1 MSLWAIADIH
11 ASRRDPDTGLLSK
24 PMDVFGA
31 HWADHMERLERAW
44 HRLVSEEDTVIVAG
58 DIDWG
63 LRMEEAMETMHWL
76 ADLPGKKILLRGN
89 HDYWWSSKATNR
101 VRRTLPPGIEAL
113 HNNCL
118 QADGFNVCGTKGSP
132 VPGGIDWTPENAKML
147 NREQLRL
154 CMSLDARDPS
164 LPTVVAI
171 HYPPFYPSQSTSP
184 YREILERYHVCA
196 CVYGHLHGGAA
207 GAGPEGCYGGVEYRL
222 VAGDAIDFAPVLVGA
237 AGRLALQT
245 SREHRKGDE
254 MDERDESGDDL
265 GELARRAMAD
275 KLGETGSEER
285 AQELYDVPTENAA
298 ELAEQQADERQG

>member
-1 MSLWAIADIH
+1 
-11 ASRRDPDTGLLSK
+11 
-24 PMDVFGA
+24 
-31 HWADHMERLERAW
+31 
-44 HRLVSEEDTVIVAG
+44 
-58 DIDWG
+58 
-63 LRMEEAMETMHWL
+63 
-76 ADLPGKKILLRGN
+76 
-89 HDYWWSSKATNR
+89 
-101 VRRTLPPGIEAL
+101 
-113 HNNCL
+113 
-118 QADGFNVCGTKGSP
+118 
-132 VPGGIDWTPENAKML
+132 
-147 NREQLRL
+147 
-154 CMSLDARDPS
+154 
-164 LPTVVAI
+164 
-171 HYPPFYPSQSTSP
+171 
-184 YREILERYHVCA
+184 
-196 CVYGHLHGGAA
+196 LHGGAA